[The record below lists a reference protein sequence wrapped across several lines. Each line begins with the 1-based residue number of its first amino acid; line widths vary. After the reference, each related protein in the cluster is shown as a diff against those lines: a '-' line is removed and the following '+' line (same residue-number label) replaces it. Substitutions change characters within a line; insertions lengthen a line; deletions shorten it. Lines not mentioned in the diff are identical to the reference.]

1 MKGKIYLIE
10 NQINHKQYI
19 GKTYESIESRWQ
31 EHCHDYKKSRNEKR
45 PLYDAMQKYGIEN
58 FTISLIEETDHLEER
73 EVYWIAFYNTFKN
86 GYNATLGGDGK
97 PLYNYQL
104 FTDEYKKGLLV
115 KEIAQKFQCDEHTV
129 TQGLRALGINGATN
143 AINKTKN
150 AVAQYDLNNNL
161 IQTFSSQRDA
171 ARYLIE
177 NGSKGSITT
186 IATNIGRVIKGV
198 RKTAEGFVWKLL

>member
-1 MKGKIYLIE
+1 MERTL
-10 NQINHKQYI
+10 
-19 GKTYESIESRWQ
+19 SR
-31 EHCHDYKKSRNEKR
+31 CKKPRCEKR
-45 PLYDAMQKYGIEN
+45 PLYDAFNKYGIEN
-58 FTISLIEETDHLEER
+58 FTMTLIEETDNLEEK
-73 EVYWIAFYNTFKN
+73 EKFWVDYYDTYKN
-86 GYNATLGGDGK
+86 GYNATKGGDGK
-97 PLYNYQL
+97 PLYDYQL
-104 FTDEYKKGLLV
+104 FADEYKKGLLV

-186 IATNIGRVIKGV
+186 IATNIGRVIQGV